1 MASLLIAAG
10 LCPLPAFAA
19 TQATISL
26 GDAGEALEAGSEFTV
41 PVSISDNPGFAVA
54 TLELTYDHEALE
66 PVGIGVEGLLAT
78 GLVYDFSRM
87 DTVGYANS
95 SSVANMA
102 QDGVLFNVT
111 FKIKDGV
118 SPGQYAYSMRLYQ
131 DIPKNFVDKDLQTV
145 DVAFLTGGIQV
156 VAGQSGDD
164 DDTGGDSGGGTGD
177 GGTGTGGTGDGAG
190 TGGTGTGG
198 TGTGG
203 TGTDATDQDP
213 DEGSDSG
220 TGNTG
225 GNTGT
230 PGTQEPTPPSGGVD
244 NPPTQTV
251 PDTQTPQSADNEEGL
266 DFSSLPW
273 GWILL
278 IFAVVAGGLVFF
290 LLNRRRSGE
299 DED

>member
-19 TQATISL
+19 PQATISL
-26 GDAGEALEAGSEFTV
+26 GDAGEALEAGGEFTV

-54 TLELTYDHEALE
+54 TLELIYDHEALE
-66 PVGIGVEGLLAT
+66 PVGIGAGGLLVA

-87 DTVGYANS
+87 DTVGYAS
-95 SSVANMA
+95 SPSVANMA

-118 SPGQYAYSMRLYQ
+118 SPGQYAYSMRLYR

-145 DVAFLTGGIQV
+145 DVAFQTGGIQV
-156 VAGQSGDD
+156 VAGQSGGDD
-164 DDTGGDSGGGTGD
+164 DDTGGDSGGGTG
-177 GGTGTGGTGDGAG
+177 TGGI
-190 TGGTGTGG
+190 GGGG

-203 TGTDATDQDP
+203 TGTDGTGADATDQDP
-213 DEGSDSG
+213 DEESNPG

-230 PGTQEPTPPSGGVD
+230 PGTQDTQEPTPPSGGTD
-244 NPPTQTV
+244 DSPAQTV

-278 IFAVVAGGLVFF
+278 IFAVIAGGLVFF